1 MPDGKTILS
10 WELSIVLNEFKSFLL
25 IFGSDDMIYLT
36 IAIFRWF
43 SNHWMQWLGAP
54 SCSMVFGWFLGPP
67 TIGQTMRC
75 DGPSSS
81 LNCSISIVLCVGG
94 SKFICLFAL
103 ILFSVEQKQS
113 AASAKSRVLRDT
125 SYILVKLPFEDYF
138 LGNIFWP
145 THSKNCK

>member
-113 AASAKSRVLRDT
+113 AASAKSRVLLR
-125 SYILVKLPFEDYF
+125 YIIHLGEISVWRFF
-138 LGNIFWP
+138 LGNIFWQP
-145 THSKNCK
+145 HSKNWK

>member
-1 MPDGKTILS
+1 MVLLS
-10 WELSIVLNEFKSFLL
+10 WHLSVVFYEYKSSQLIIKSDRYDLSYHCNFSMVFKA
-25 IFGSDDMIYLT
+25 T
-36 IAIFRWF
+36 ITIEW
-43 SNHWMQWLGAP
+43 NGWGQP

-67 TIGQTMRC
+67 TISQTMRC
-75 DGPSSS
+75 NGPSSS

-125 SYILVKLPFEDYF
+125 SYILVKLPI
-138 LGNIFWP
+138 IFWEIF
-145 THSKNCK
+145 